1 MIVSNHLFNL
11 QSADLLRFY
20 NTDLFGRA
28 LVFGTLYALSA
39 GTAHSPQYAMAALLK
54 AANDGKFNFID
65 VVKEYGEKAKVMK
78 KMFLDNGFKIVY
90 DKDEND
96 PIADGFYFTV
106 SYPGFTGEQLLEEL
120 IYYGISAITLSIT
133 GSERHEGIRACVSLV
148 QRSQFPI
155 LEKRLRRFWE
165 NHRESD

>member
-54 AANDGKFNFID
+54 AEIG
-65 VVKEYGEKAKVMK
+65 
-78 KMFLDNGFKIVY
+78 
-90 DKDEND
+90 
-96 PIADGFYFTV
+96 
-106 SYPGFTGEQLLEEL
+106 
-120 IYYGISAITLSIT
+120 
-133 GSERHEGIRACVSLV
+133 RAHV
-148 QRSQFPI
+148 
-155 LEKRLRRFWE
+155 
-165 NHRESD
+165 